1 MVIPTHIAEKGS
13 APSFREREETRRFY
27 TETLLHTEAFTHR
40 HFYTQTLSHRDVF
53 HAHTDVFSHAHFY
66 TQTLLHTHIVLHRD
80 AFTHKGLYAQ
90 KPLHADTFTDRHF
103 YTQTLCTQTRLHAE
117 AFTSRRFST
126 QTLWPTFLHT
136 DPFTHRHVYTQKLL
150 HLDAFPH
157 RRFYTDYCTHRR
169 SYRQNPLHTGA
180 LQADAFARH
189 TNTKWCFEIAVKRRG
204 AEVPTLVQSTAL
216 DAFHQKHSS
225 KTQAGA
231 KLAQESPQKL
241 QIARSCI
248 VRSLGPR
255 WDRLSSSS
263 ITQTH
268 VDEHFP
274 FFEPLV
280 ALMRVHTF
288 VTNSLYRQ
296 TTVGY
301 WFSTFATNSFS
312 RRTVVQINLRP
323 PHSVPCATQ
332 HANLPASTKPPRH
345 RGDCAKGA
353 RQVFLQQQLDDAVAC
368 SIRTDNPFSK
378 CNKRPQCVHKRHGC
392 ATWTKHFALRNPET
406 WISVC

>member
-1 MVIPTHIAEKGS
+1 M
-13 APSFREREETRRFY
+13 
-27 TETLLHTEAFTHR
+27 
-40 HFYTQTLSHRDVF
+40 
-53 HAHTDVFSHAHFY
+53 
-66 TQTLLHTHIVLHRD
+66 
-80 AFTHKGLYAQ
+80 
-90 KPLHADTFTDRHF
+90 
-103 YTQTLCTQTRLHAE
+103 
-117 AFTSRRFST
+117 
-126 QTLWPTFLHT
+126 
-136 DPFTHRHVYTQKLL
+136 
-150 HLDAFPH
+150 
-157 RRFYTDYCTHRR
+157 
-169 SYRQNPLHTGA
+169 
-180 LQADAFARH
+180 
-189 TNTKWCFEIAVKRRG
+189 KRRG

-268 VDEHFP
+268 VYEHFP

-301 WFSTFATNSFS
+301 WFSTFSTNSFS
-312 RRTVVQINLRP
+312 RRTVVQINLCP
-323 PHSVPCATQ
+323 PHSVPCATR

-353 RQVFLQQQLDDAVAC
+353 RQVFSQAATGRHPLQSSCNPRRAKHIKPQRFDWCLQSNGRARAWIRPWSLPAWTVSRVGHKQFSTVPNKKLPSQGFVPPNGAAASMSSAGHLWSDPRPTFRAFAILRSSSTEFSARASWSHSRPLVTALLRSFCNRISTALDDADDAVAC

-378 CNKRPQCVHKRHGC
+378 WNSDHNAFTNVTGARLEPNSLHSEIPRH
-392 ATWTKHFALRNPET
+392 AYLFAN
-406 WISVC
+406 S